1 MSYNIVLWGLGKNYR
16 MYRNYLKQLENT
28 GVIHVVG
35 VFSVDNFEM
44 SEIDGWHYYVYED
57 IRNVAFDYL
66 LILNEDHEQ
75 DIIDNL
81 LEANIERE
89 KIIPGR
95 ILDLPNFDF
104 ENYVQLK
111 NSRIS
116 IISRTCLGGMLSR
129 TLGLE
134 YLSPFRNMNI
144 GEEDYI
150 KLLNNFEEYMK
161 YDLVYSGEQLFNAVQ
176 QIYCPVMNLNDIRII
191 FPHTKRA
198 STAILEWNE
207 RKERINQSN
216 LFVVNITEREDI
228 AKQFSEIPFE
238 HKVCFT
244 NFRSNIPN
252 TIFLPPGR
260 KWDRLE
266 VEVHLGV
273 CNGLLFVDPVKLLM
287 GENDFIV
294 FS

>member
-1 MSYNIVLWGLGKNYR
+1 MPYNIVLWGLGKYYR
-16 MYRNYLKQLENT
+16 TYRNYLKQLENT
-28 GVIHVVG
+28 GVIHVGG

-57 IRNVAFDYL
+57 IRNVSFDYL
-66 LILNEDHEQ
+66 LILNEAHEQ

-104 ENYVQLK
+104 EKYIQLK
-111 NSRIS
+111 KSRIS

-129 TLGLE
+129 TIGLE
-134 YLSPFRNMNI
+134 YLSPFKNMRI

-161 YDLVYSGEQLFNAVQ
+161 YDLVYSGEQLFNADE
-176 QIYCPVMNLNDIRII
+176 QIYYPVMNLNDIRIE
-191 FPHTKRA
+191 FTHTKRA
-198 STAILEWNE
+198 SKAILEWNE
-207 RKERINQSN
+207 RKERINRSS
-216 LFVVNITEREDI
+216 LFVINLTEREDI
-228 AKQFSEIPFE
+228 ARQFSKIPFE
-238 HKVCFT
+238 HKACFT
-244 NFRSNIPN
+244 NFRSDIPN
-252 TIFLPPGR
+252 TIFIPPCR
-260 KWDRLE
+260 TWKTQAPQ
-266 VEVHLGV
+266 VHYGV
-273 CNGLLFVDPVKLLM
+273 GNGLLFVDPVKLLI
-287 GENDFIV
+287 GEDDFIL

>member
-1 MSYNIVLWGLGKNYR
+1 MSYNIVLWGLGKDYR
-16 MYRNYLKQLENT
+16 MYRNYLKQLEST
-28 GVIHVVG
+28 GNIHIVG
-35 VFSVDNFEM
+35 VFSIDNYEM
-44 SEIDGWHYYVYED
+44 SEIDGWHYYVYENIHD
-57 IRNVAFDYL
+57 VAFDYL
-66 LILNEDHEQ
+66 IILNEAHEQ
-75 DIIDNL
+75 EIIDNL

-104 ENYVQLK
+104 EKYIQLK
-111 NSRIS
+111 KSRIS

-161 YDLVYSGEQLFNAVQ
+161 YDLVYSGEQLFHADE
-176 QIYCPVMNLNDIRII
+176 QIYYPVMNLNDIRIR
-191 FPHTKRA
+191 FPHTRRA
-198 STAILEWNE
+198 SKAILDWNE
-207 RKERINQSN
+207 RKKRINRSN
-216 LFVVNITEREDI
+216 LFVMNFTEREDI

-252 TIFLPPGR
+252 TIFLPACR
-260 KWDRLE
+260 TWNRLE
-266 VEVHLGV
+266 YEVHMGV
-273 CNGLLFVDPVKLLM
+273 GTGLLFVDPVKLLI
-287 GENDFIV
+287 GEKDFIV

>member
-1 MSYNIVLWGLGKNYR
+1 MSYNIVLWGLGKCYR
-16 MYRNYLKQLENT
+16 TYRNYIKQLEST
-28 GVIHVVG
+28 GVIHVCG
-35 VFSVDNFEM
+35 VVSVDNFEM

-57 IRNVAFDYL
+57 VRNVAFDYL
-66 LILNEDHEQ
+66 IILNESYEQ
-75 DIIDNL
+75 AIIDNL

-95 ILDLPNFDF
+95 IFNLPNFDF
-104 ENYVQLK
+104 ERYIQLK
-111 NSRIS
+111 KSRIS

-129 TLGLE
+129 ILGLE

-161 YDLVYSGEQLFNAVQ
+161 YDLVYSGEQLFNKED
-176 QIYCPVMNLNDIRII
+176 QIYYPVMNLNDIRIR
-191 FPHTKRA
+191 FPHIRRA
-198 STAILEWNE
+198 SRAIFEWND
-207 RKERINQSN
+207 RKDRINRSN
-216 LFVVNITEREDI
+216 LFVVNFTEREDI

-252 TIFLPPGR
+252 TVFLPPCR
-260 KWDRLE
+260 KWNSLE
-266 VEVHLGV
+266 HEVHLGV
-273 CNGLLFVDPVKLLM
+273 CDGLLFVDPVKLLM
-287 GENDFIV
+287 KENDFIV

>member
-1 MSYNIVLWGLGKNYR
+1 MPYNIVLWGLGKNYR
-16 MYRNYLKQLENT
+16 MYRNYLKQLEST
-28 GVIHVVG
+28 GDIHIVG

-44 SEIDGWHYYVYED
+44 SEIDGWPYYVYEN

-66 LILNEDHEQ
+66 IILNEAHEQ

-95 ILDLPNFDF
+95 VLDLPNFDF
-104 ENYVQLK
+104 GRYIQLK
-111 NSRIS
+111 KSRIS

-134 YLSPFRNMNI
+134 YLSPFRNMRI

-150 KLLNNFEEYMK
+150 KLLYNFEEYMK
-161 YDLVYSGEQLFNAVQ
+161 YDLTYSGDQLFNAVD
-176 QIYCPVMNLNDIRII
+176 QIYYPVMNLNDIKIA
-191 FPHTKRA
+191 FPHTRRA
-198 STAILEWNE
+198 SKAILDWNE
-207 RKERINQSN
+207 RKQKINRSN
-216 LFVVNITEREDI
+216 LFVMNSTERENI

-238 HKVCFT
+238 HKACFT

-252 TIFLPPGR
+252 TIFLPHCRPWR
-260 KWDRLE
+260 NLQD
-266 VEVHLGV
+266 EVHLWV
-273 CNGLLFVDPVKLLM
+273 CNGLLFVDPVKLLI

>member
-1 MSYNIVLWGLGKNYR
+1 MSYNIALWGLGKYYR
-16 MYRNYLKQLENT
+16 TYRNYLKHLESA
-28 GVIHVVG
+28 GDIHIVG
-35 VFSVDNFEM
+35 VFSVDNYEM

-66 LILNEDHEQ
+66 IILNEAHAQ

-95 ILDLPNFDF
+95 ILDLPNFNF
-104 ENYVQLK
+104 KKYIQLK
-111 NSRIS
+111 QSRIS

-129 TLGLE
+129 TIGLE
-134 YLSPFRNMNI
+134 YLSPFRNMRM

-161 YDLVYSGEQLFNAVQ
+161 YDLVYSGAQLFNKTQ
-176 QIYCPVMNLNDIRII
+176 QVYYPVMNLNDIRIE
-191 FPHTKRA
+191 FPHTNRA
-198 STAILEWNE
+198 SKVILEWNE
-207 RKERINQSN
+207 RKERINRSN
-216 LFVVNITEREDI
+216 LFVINLTEREDI
-228 AKQFSEIPFE
+228 ARQFSEIPFE
-238 HKVCFT
+238 HKACFT
-244 NFRSNIPN
+244 NFQSNIPN
-252 TIFLPPGR
+252 TIFIPSCRTWNTLTE
-260 KWDRLE
+260 K
-266 VEVHLGV
+266 VHYGV
-273 CNGLLFVDPVKLLM
+273 GNGLLFVDLVKLLI